1 MTSHRPS
8 APRLTRVTRHAPRTT
23 QTAHHQHLN
32 TTLIPNVNLPVFR
45 FPALNRVSPTHLN
58 LTRTTYNPKITM
70 AEATSTPRITA
81 QYLDSYV
88 GRNVMI
94 VGKIVQL
101 RGDEAI
107 MDSAGNITLAL
118 DRVRA
123 TPSSVAV
130 LR

>member
-1 MTSHRPS
+1 
-8 APRLTRVTRHAPRTT
+8 
-23 QTAHHQHLN
+23 
-32 TTLIPNVNLPVFR
+32 
-45 FPALNRVSPTHLN
+45 
-58 LTRTTYNPKITM
+58 M

-118 DRVRA
+118 DREAHLVNGNSAQVIGKVNPDHSIKVLTSKDVGQADFQLYQSVVEA
-123 TPSSVAV
+123 THQYKDLFVCDN
-130 LR
+130 

>member
-1 MTSHRPS
+1 
-8 APRLTRVTRHAPRTT
+8 
-23 QTAHHQHLN
+23 
-32 TTLIPNVNLPVFR
+32 
-45 FPALNRVSPTHLN
+45 
-58 LTRTTYNPKITM
+58 M

-88 GRNVMI
+88 GRNVMV

-118 DRVRA
+118 DRVRPA
-123 TPSSVAV
+123 PSSVAV

>member
-1 MTSHRPS
+1 
-8 APRLTRVTRHAPRTT
+8 
-23 QTAHHQHLN
+23 
-32 TTLIPNVNLPVFR
+32 
-45 FPALNRVSPTHLN
+45 
-58 LTRTTYNPKITM
+58 M

-118 DRVRA
+118 DRVCP
-123 TPSSVAV
+123 TPSSAV
-130 LR
+130 VLC

>member
-1 MTSHRPS
+1 
-8 APRLTRVTRHAPRTT
+8 
-23 QTAHHQHLN
+23 
-32 TTLIPNVNLPVFR
+32 
-45 FPALNRVSPTHLN
+45 
-58 LTRTTYNPKITM
+58 M